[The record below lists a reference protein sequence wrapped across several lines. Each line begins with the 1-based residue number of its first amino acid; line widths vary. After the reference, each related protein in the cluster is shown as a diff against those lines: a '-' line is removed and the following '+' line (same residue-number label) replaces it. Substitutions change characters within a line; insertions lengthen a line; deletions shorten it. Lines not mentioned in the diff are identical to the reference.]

1 MAYDF
6 ANTILR
12 SLQTQ
17 DELNMHKQQ
26 MGLEEARFEQQMGQ
40 QNRQFGLEQDRLN
53 ATLQQNQEMN
63 KFRQFNASETFRK
76 NFLSQYETKNEIP
89 STLTKQMPS
98 TPDMIV
104 SPEFG
109 SQFNLPAGEYY
120 SKNRLTNIKTAA
132 SIQHGQTMETQ
143 GATRNKIAQQNANA
157 NTTRANIEAAK
168 QAGGAASLKGEDA
181 TLVGNLQDDYTH
193 SQSPGI
199 DPVDKA
205 NTDASLEQ
213 NIQKLV
219 GRNELGTVEKAIR
232 NDIQNGKTF
241 DESISGIQ
249 EYLKSTKQPLLNPY
263 KINVLQNVFHYKPAQ
278 ITAQKT
284 Y

>member
-17 DELNMHKQQ
+17 DELNMRKQQ

-89 STLTKQMPS
+89 STLTEKMPS

-132 SIQHGQTMETQ
+132 SIQHGQTMEEQ
-143 GATRNKIAQQNANA
+143 GKQHIKIAQQNANA
-157 NTTRANIEAAK
+157 NTLRASTTANKETT
-168 QAGGAASLKGEDA
+168 D
-181 TLVGNLQDDYTH
+181 
-193 SQSPGI
+193 SQ
-199 DPVDKA
+199 
-205 NTDASLEQ
+205 Q
-213 NIQKLV
+213 NY
-219 GRNELGTVEKAIR
+219 
-232 NDIQNGKTF
+232 NDILNADYVSGKDLVSRGLIKSKMVVDPTTGVAKSNVPDGAF
-241 DESISGIQ
+241 VYYTKSGIPRLFYSKDELAKFANQ
-249 EYLKSTKQPLLNPY
+249 MYPKVKDKYNPNNNDPLGI
-263 KINVLQNVFHYKPAQ
+263 K
-278 ITAQKT
+278 
-284 Y
+284 